1 MPDDVFRRLRRAV
14 QCRRFTVKAKAFNRL
29 ALGLWVLVV
38 SIVVLGGDGSTLRVA
53 RLAALGLAS
62 FVALVFAVCGG
73 IFLNVFEQPL
83 WYAAIVFL
91 GAFLVMRVFFMYQP
105 DAMIKQKE
113 KEINKELIFATR
125 FLMIE
130 IRSGVSLFDAMRNL
144 VVNYEAIGRQ
154 FSDVLNMVN
163 LGTALEDAIEQVS
176 ERTPSMA
183 LRKVLWQILNSLKT
197 GADISESLSAAV
209 DQITREQMIEVNEY
223 GRKLNPIA
231 MFYMILA
238 VILPSI
244 GIAIGVLVS
253 NFIALP
259 LDLTTLLVLSGFLA
273 FMQFMFLQ
281 MIRGMRPAVD
291 I

>member
-1 MPDDVFRRLRRAV
+1 MFQYLARRNPHLAFKLQQATIADSPEDFIKKAYVLSIGVAFVFGVSSAV
-14 QCRRFTVKAKAFNRL
+14 IFHAFRY
-29 ALGLWVLVV
+29 
-38 SIVVLGGDGSTLRVA
+38 
-53 RLAALGLAS
+53 
-62 FVALVFAVCGG
+62 
-73 IFLNVFEQPL
+73 PL
-83 WYAAIVFL
+83 WYAVIVFF
-91 GAFLVMRVFFMYQP
+91 GFAIIMRSFFLYQP
-105 DAMIKQKE
+105 DVVIKQKE
-113 KEINKELIFATR
+113 KEINKELVFATR

-144 VVNYEAIGRQ
+144 VENYEAIGRQ
-154 FSDVLNMVN
+154 FNDVLNMVN

-197 GADISESLSAAV
+197 GADISQSLEVAV
-209 DQITREQMIEVNEY
+209 VQITREQMIEVSEY

-259 LDLTTLLVLSGFLA
+259 LDLTSLLALSGFLA